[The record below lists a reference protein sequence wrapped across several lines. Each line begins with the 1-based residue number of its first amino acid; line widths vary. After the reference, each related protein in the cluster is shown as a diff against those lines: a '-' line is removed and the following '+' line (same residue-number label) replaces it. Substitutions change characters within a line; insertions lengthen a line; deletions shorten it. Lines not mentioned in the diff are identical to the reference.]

1 MKDSLYIK
9 LENHSTYEETMRD
22 IHSLLDELDEQMEAL
37 RRIKEKEAQYVDSW
51 EDKAEE
57 IRKKIAET
65 GEILDTNA

>member
-22 IHSLLDELDEQMEAL
+22 IHSLLDELDEAL